1 LSVALAL
8 VTALAWGIAE
18 LLMLRGARL
27 LKPLGLARWLM
38 VFGTVM
44 ILPFALL
51 SGPVPAAQDLPYAVT
66 PALFALGGTL
76 AYVRALSAGQ
86 LTIVSPTVATSGG
99 FAALVAIVFLGERF
113 SFLGM
118 VGLVLGVVGVV
129 VATYVRG
136 GGRAEGVAWA
146 VLGALLLGVYTVALA
161 ASSERIGPVW
171 SVAAYRLTGLVVL
184 WTAAPFAKAPLG
196 LARADLGL
204 VLRAAAVE
212 TIGFA
217 AFTTALDLGPV
228 AIVAVI
234 AAQFSTVAVVLGAVV
249 LHERIHRH
257 QWVGVGLM
265 IGSTTV
271 LAALQ

>member
-1 LSVALAL
+1 MSVALAL
-8 VTALAWGIAE
+8 VTALAWGVAE
-18 LLMLRGARL
+18 LFMLRGARRL
-27 LKPLGLARWLM
+27 GPLGLARWLM

-51 SGPVPAAQDLPYAVT
+51 TGPVPSVEDLPYAVT

-76 AYVRALSAGQ
+76 AYFRALSIGQ

-113 SFLGM
+113 SLLGM
-118 VGLVLGVVGVV
+118 VGLTLGVVGVV

-136 GGRAEGVAWA
+136 GGRAEGVSWA

-171 SVAAYRLTGLVVL
+171 SVAAYRLTGLLVL
-184 WTAAPFAKAPLG
+184 WAAAPLSKEPLG
-196 LARADLGL
+196 LPRTDLGL
-204 VLRAAAVE
+204 VLRAAAIE
-212 TIGFA
+212 TVGFA

-228 AIVAVI
+228 AIVAVV
-234 AAQFSTVAVVLGAVV
+234 AAQFSTVAVLLGAVV
-249 LHERIHRH
+249 LHERLHRH
-257 QWVGVGLM
+257 QWIGVAMM
-265 IGSTTV
+265 IGSTTL

>member
-1 LSVALAL
+1 MSVALAL
-8 VTALAWGIAE
+8 VTALAWGVAE
-18 LLMLRGARL
+18 LFMLRGARRL
-27 LKPLGLARWLM
+27 GSLGLARWLM

-51 SGPVPAAQDLPYAVT
+51 TGPIPSAGDLPYAVM

-76 AYVRALSAGQ
+76 AYFRALSIGQ

-113 SFLGM
+113 SLLGM
-118 VGLVLGVVGVV
+118 VGLSLGVVGVV
-129 VATYVRG
+129 VATYVHG
-136 GGRAEGVAWA
+136 GGRAEGVSWA
-146 VLGALLLGVYTVALA
+146 VLGAVLLGVYTVALA

-171 SVAAYRLTGLVVL
+171 SVAAYRLTGLLVL
-184 WTAAPFAKAPLG
+184 WAAAPFSKAPVG
-196 LARADLGL
+196 LPRADLGL
-204 VLRAAAVE
+204 VLRAAAIE
-212 TIGFA
+212 TVGFA

-228 AIVAVI
+228 AIVAVV

-249 LHERIHRH
+249 LHERLHRH
-257 QWVGVGLM
+257 QWVGVAMM
-265 IGSTTV
+265 IGSTTL

>member
-1 LSVALAL
+1 MSVALAL
-8 VTALAWGIAE
+8 VTALAWGVAE
-18 LLMLRGARL
+18 LFMLRGARGL
-27 LKPLGLARWLM
+27 GSLGLARWLM

-51 SGPVPAAQDLPYAVT
+51 TGPIPSAEDLPYAVM

-76 AYVRALSAGQ
+76 AYFRALSIGQ

-113 SFLGM
+113 SLLGM
-118 VGLVLGVVGVV
+118 VGLSLGVVGVV

-136 GGRAEGVAWA
+136 GGRAEGVSWA
-146 VLGALLLGVYTVALA
+146 VLGAVLLGVYTVALA

-171 SVAAYRLTGLVVL
+171 SVAAYRLTGLLVL
-184 WTAAPFAKAPLG
+184 WAAAPLSKAPVG
-196 LARADLGL
+196 LQRADRGL
-204 VLRAAAVE
+204 VLRAAAIE
-212 TIGFA
+212 TVGFA

-228 AIVAVI
+228 AIVAVV
-234 AAQFSTVAVVLGAVV
+234 AAQFSTVAVVLGSVV
-249 LHERIHRH
+249 LHERLHRH
-257 QWVGVGLM
+257 QWVGVAMM
-265 IGSTTV
+265 IGSTTL

>member
-1 LSVALAL
+1 VSVALAL
-8 VTALAWGIAE
+8 VTALAWGVAE
-18 LLMLRGARL
+18 LFMLRGARQ

-44 ILPFALL
+44 ILPVALL
-51 SGPVPAAQDLPYAVT
+51 TGPVPSADDLPYAVT

-76 AYVRALSAGQ
+76 AYFRALSTGQ

-99 FAALVAIVFLGERF
+99 FAALVAIIFLGERF
-113 SFLGM
+113 SLLGM
-118 VGLVLGVVGVV
+118 VGLALGVVGVV

-136 GGRAEGVAWA
+136 GGRAEGVSWA

-171 SVAAYRLTGLVVL
+171 SVAAYRLTGLALL
-184 WTAAPFAKAPLG
+184 WAAAPFSKAPLWLG
-196 LARADLGL
+196 RADVGL
-204 VLRAAAVE
+204 VLRAAAIE
-212 TIGFA
+212 TVGFA

-228 AIVAVI
+228 AIVAVV
-234 AAQFSTVAVVLGAVV
+234 AAQFSSVAVVLGAVV
-249 LHERIHRH
+249 LHERLHRH
-257 QWVGVGLM
+257 QWVGVAMM
-265 IGSTTV
+265 IASTTV

>member
-1 LSVALAL
+1 MSVALAL
-8 VTALAWGIAE
+8 VTALAWGVAE
-18 LLMLRGARL
+18 LLMLRGARR

-44 ILPFALL
+44 ILPVALAT
-51 SGPVPAAQDLPYAVT
+51 GPVPSSRDLPYAVA

-76 AYVRALSAGQ
+76 AYFRALSIGQ

-99 FAALVAIVFLGERF
+99 FAALVAILLLGERF
-113 SFLGM
+113 SPLVM
-118 VGLVLGVVGVV
+118 VGLALGIVGVV

-146 VLGALLLGVYTVALA
+146 VLGAVLLGVYTVTLA

-171 SVAAYRLTGLVVL
+171 SVAAYRLTGLLVL
-184 WTAAPFAKAPLG
+184 WAAAPFSKAPLG
-196 LARADLGL
+196 LARADFGL
-204 VLRAAAVE
+204 VLRAAVIE
-212 TIGFA
+212 TVGFA

-228 AIVAVI
+228 AIVAVV

-249 LHERIHRH
+249 LHERLHRH
-257 QWVGVGLM
+257 QWVGVAMM
-265 IGSTTV
+265 IGSTTL

>member
-1 LSVALAL
+1 
-8 VTALAWGIAE
+8 
-18 LLMLRGARL
+18 
-27 LKPLGLARWLM
+27 M

-51 SGPVPAAQDLPYAVT
+51 TGPIPSAEDLPYAVM

-76 AYVRALSAGQ
+76 AYFRALSIGQ

-113 SFLGM
+113 SLLGM
-118 VGLVLGVVGVV
+118 VGLSLGVVGVV

-136 GGRAEGVAWA
+136 GGRAEGVSWA
-146 VLGALLLGVYTVALA
+146 VLGAVLLGVYTVALA

-171 SVAAYRLTGLVVL
+171 SVAAYRLTGLLVL
-184 WTAAPFAKAPLG
+184 WAAAPLSKAPVG
-196 LARADLGL
+196 LPRADLGL
-204 VLRAAAVE
+204 VLRAAAIE
-212 TIGFA
+212 TVGFA

-228 AIVAVI
+228 AIVAVV
-234 AAQFSTVAVVLGAVV
+234 AAQFSTVAVVLGSVV
-249 LHERIHRH
+249 LHERLHRH
-257 QWVGVGLM
+257 QWVGVAMM
-265 IGSTTV
+265 IGSTTL